1 MTDPQRTA
9 SPGSNDPGDSPLNET
24 PLAGGVSSDIRI
36 VHAPG
41 GDYVVKRA
49 LPKLRVK
56 ADWFSDP
63 ARSSIEVNALQ
74 TMSSLIG
81 PSHVPRVLWSDE
93 SSHRFAMELID
104 ARFKNWKQLLLS
116 GIVDNETARAAGK
129 LLAQLH
135 ARSAGDATLATQFA
149 DNRTFIELRVRPFFE
164 RVAQNNPELR
174 SAIHRI
180 VEAIHA
186 NRCAL
191 VHGDYSPKNLLVDG
205 DDVVILD
212 CEVAH
217 WGDAR
222 FDVAFCV
229 AHLLLKSFR
238 RAAPSAL
245 LLSATLVFLSE
256 YRRSGLEVLDRDFA
270 RQLGCLLLARLEGD
284 SPVDYLQDLD
294 TNAIARFAVELILRP
309 PLFAASDL
317 VAAAASAT

>member
-1 MTDPQRTA
+1 LIDPQRTT

-24 PLAGGVSSDIRI
+24 PLAGGVSSEIHI

-63 ARSSIEVNALQ
+63 ARSSIEVNALH
-74 TMSSLIG
+74 TMSSLLG
-81 PSHVPRVLWSDE
+81 PAHVPHVLWSDE

-104 ARFKNWKQLLLS
+104 ARFKNWKQLLLC
-116 GIVDNETARAAGK
+116 GIVDNDTARAAGK
-129 LLAQLH
+129 LLARLH
-135 ARSAGDATLATQFA
+135 ARSAGDATLAARFA
-149 DNRTFIELRVRPFFE
+149 DNRTFVELRIRPFFE
-164 RVAQNNPELR
+164 RIAQKNPDLHG
-174 SAIHRI
+174 AIHCVI
-180 VEAIHA
+180 EAIHA

-205 DDVVILD
+205 EDVVVLD

-217 WGDAR
+217 WGDPR

-238 RAAPSAL
+238 REAPQTRLRSA
-245 LLSATLVFLSE
+245 SREFLTE
-256 YRRSGLEVLDRDFA
+256 YRGAGLPVVDDRLA
-270 RQLGCLLLARLEGD
+270 QQLGCVLLARLEGD
-284 SPVDYLQDLD
+284 SPVDYLDELD
-294 TNAIARFAVELILRP
+294 VPAVKTFATRLILDP
-309 PLFAASDL
+309 PSRFDIE
-317 VAAAASAT
+317 AAA